1 VNAARRARS
10 ADAAPCPC
18 GGRPAGAPFEACC
31 GRYLGHFDDAPAP
44 DAEALMR
51 SRYSAF
57 ARQDAAYLRAT
68 WHPSTRPAQLALETG
83 THWLGLQVRA
93 HRLLDDTRAEV
104 EFVAR
109 SRVGGGPVWASNT
122 AGRTLGVAA
131 MQGDGNLVVYDAAS
145 VPRFN
150 TMTNGTPGAQ
160 LFFEAG
166 RLHVIAPNGTRL
178 WSSP

>member
-1 VNAARRARS
+1 MNAARRARS

-57 ARQDAAYLRAT
+57 VRQDAAYLRAT

-83 THWLGLQVRA
+83 THWLGLAVRA
-93 HRLLDDTRAEV
+93 HRLLDDSRAEV

-109 SRVGGGPVWASNT
+109 SRVGGGPAT
-122 AGRTLGVAA
+122 
-131 MQGDGNLVVYDAAS
+131 
-145 VPRFN
+145 
-150 TMTNGTPGAQ
+150 
-160 LFFEAG
+160 
-166 RLHVIAPNGTRL
+166 RLHERSRFVRENTQGAWRWFYVDGDFL
-178 WSSP
+178 